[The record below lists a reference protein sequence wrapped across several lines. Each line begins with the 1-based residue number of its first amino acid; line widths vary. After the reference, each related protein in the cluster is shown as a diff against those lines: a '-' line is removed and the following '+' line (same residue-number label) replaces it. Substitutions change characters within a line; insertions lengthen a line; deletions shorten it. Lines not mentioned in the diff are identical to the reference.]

1 MPLSGL
7 KTLLEEAGRQGRAV
21 GAFNVASVEMILG
34 CVEAAEEARTPII
47 LQTAEVRLSDAPL
60 DILGP
65 AMLGA
70 ARAAR
75 VPVAVQLDHGKTE
88 KTILKALDMGFTSIM
103 FDGSSLPME
112 ENIAMTRYFA
122 DMAHA
127 RGACA
132 EGEIGSLGAGEG
144 GEGGRA
150 ACTDPREAAL
160 FAARTG
166 VDALAVAIGNAH
178 GVYAGTPDFRFD
190 ILSDV
195 SARCSVPLVLHGGT
209 GAGEERF
216 RRCIRGGIRK
226 INIATAFFM
235 ADARARTEVGGEDYF
250 AMSRAA
256 REAVRRTAEEHI
268 RIFGIR
274 KEC

>member
-1 MPLSGL
+1 MALSGL
-7 KTLLEEAGRQGRAV
+7 KTLLEEAGREGRAV

-34 CVEAAEEARTPII
+34 CVEAAEETSTPII
-47 LQTAEVRLSDAPL
+47 LQAAEVRLAATPL

-75 VPVAVQLDHGKTE
+75 VPVAVHLDHGKTE
-88 KTILKALDMGFTSIM
+88 KTIRRALDMGFTSVM

-112 ENIAMTRYFA
+112 ENVALTRRFA

-127 RGACA
+127 CGAFA

-144 GEGGRA
+144 GEGGRP
-150 ACTDPREAAL
+150 ACTDPEEAAL

-178 GVYAGTPDFRFD
+178 GIYAGTPDFRFD
-190 ILSDV
+190 ILSGIT
-195 SARCSVPLVLHGGT
+195 ARSNVPLVLHGGT
-209 GAGEERF
+209 GSGEERF

-226 INIATAFFM
+226 INIATAIFM
-235 ADARARTEVGGEDYF
+235 ADARARAETGGQDYF

>member
-1 MPLSGL
+1 MALSWL
-7 KTLLEEAGRQGRAV
+7 KTLLEEARRQNRAV
-21 GAFNVASVEMILG
+21 GAFNVASAEMILG
-34 CVEAAEEARTPII
+34 CVEAAEETSAPII
-47 LQTAEVRLSDAPL
+47 LQAAEARLSAVPL
-60 DILGP
+60 EILGP

-88 KTILKALDMGFTSIM
+88 KVIRMALDMGFTSVM
-103 FDGSSLPME
+103 FDGSDLPME

-144 GEGGRA
+144 GEKGA
-150 ACTDPREAAL
+150 PACTDPEEAAL

-178 GVYAGTPDFRFD
+178 GIYAGAPDFRFD
-190 ILSDV
+190 ILAGIT
-195 SARCSVPLVLHGGT
+195 ARCGVPLVLHGGT

-226 INIATAFFM
+226 INIATAVFM
-235 ADARARTEVGGEDYF
+235 ADAKARAAVGGADYF

-256 REAVRRTAEEHI
+256 REAVRRTAEDHI
-268 RIFGIR
+268 RVFGIG

>member
-1 MPLSGL
+1 MALSGL
-7 KTLLEEAGRQGRAV
+7 KTLLEEAGREGRAV
-21 GAFNVASVEMILG
+21 GAFNVASIEMILG
-34 CVEAAEEARTPII
+34 CIQAAEETATPII
-47 LQTAEVRLSDAPL
+47 LQAAEVRLAATPL

-166 VDALAVAIGNAH
+166 VDTLAVAIGNAH

-235 ADARARTEVGGEDYF
+235 ADARARAEVGGEDYF

-268 RIFGIR
+268 RIFGTR
-274 KEC
+274 KEL